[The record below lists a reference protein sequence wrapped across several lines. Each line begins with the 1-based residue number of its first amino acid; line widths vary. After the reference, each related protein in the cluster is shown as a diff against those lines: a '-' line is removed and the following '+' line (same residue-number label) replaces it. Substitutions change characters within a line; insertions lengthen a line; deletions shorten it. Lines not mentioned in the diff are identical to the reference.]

1 MAMHRSM
8 HYAGQHGPTELAQLN
23 LFWPSHE
30 MLTRCC
36 LLGLPRLAPTT
47 TLRSTTIRSSSTQ
60 PFPRAA
66 VAVTLMREVGPQ
78 REYLLVQRAKPPNA
92 GSWSLPGGKIEL
104 SETTFA
110 AGAREL
116 VEEASLGAR
125 EGVRFHPHAF
135 AMSDVIVED
144 SGSLQFHY
152 VITQLFA
159 WCTDAAATA
168 YSGDDAAGVR
178 WVTLAEAEDG
188 SIRLG
193 GNVCGI
199 LRRAEAMLEC
209 GALDLDD
216 ALPPIEDGSPPPE
229 TLVER

>member
-1 MAMHRSM
+1 
-8 HYAGQHGPTELAQLN
+8 
-23 LFWPSHE
+23 

-36 LLGLPRLAPTT
+36 LLGLPRLAPTALRT
-47 TLRSTTIRSSSTQ
+47 TTVRAAATQ

-66 VAVTLMREVGPQ
+66 VAVTLMREAGPQ

-104 SETTFA
+104 AETTIA

-135 AMSDVIVED
+135 AMSDAIIED

-159 WCTDAAATA
+159 WCTDATA
-168 YSGDDAAGVR
+168 VARSGDDAAGVR
-178 WVTLAEAEDG
+178 WVTRAEAEDG
-188 SIRLG
+188 SINLG

-199 LRRAEAMLEC
+199 LRRAEAMLAC
-209 GALDLDD
+209 GALELGD
-216 ALPPIEDGSPPPE
+216 ALPPIEEGSPPPE